1 MMTAAETESSDSM
14 NADEA
19 LLGVE
24 QSLMQA
30 RWVMPTV
37 TQDEVEKIARKHDVP
52 EVIARLLAQRGVPAE
67 EVETFLNPRV
77 SRHFPDPFAL
87 QGMDSLAAYLA
98 DAVAKGRKIGVF
110 GDFDVDGAT
119 STAIMVRFFRHLGLE
134 IPFYIPDR
142 LAEGYGPNVPAL
154 EKLKAQGVEIVLI
167 CDCGITAFEQIAAGR
182 EMGIEIV
189 VLDHHEAEDSL
200 PEANHII
207 NPKRRDDS
215 SGYTMLAACGVAFLT
230 CVAVNTKLRDAG
242 FFKERGLPEAP
253 LKDWMDILA
262 LGTVCDMVPLTG
274 PNRLFVRFGFR
285 QMAAMNNPG
294 IKALAQVAGID
305 SAPEPY
311 HAGFVLGPRIN
322 AGSRVHQADL
332 GARLLSTDDAEE
344 ARNIAF
350 TLEDC
355 NKKRKDIEMT
365 MVHEAVSRIEQ
376 EAQEDRP
383 VIIVGDEG
391 WHPGLSGLVAGRI
404 KEKYGKPACVITY
417 AKGENGILEGRG
429 SGRSVAGVNMG
440 AAFIDAR
447 NEGLLV
453 KGGGHAMAAGFTVL
467 QDKIDDFRAFLS
479 GHIEKQLE
487 GQVAAIETTIDAM
500 LSVRG
505 AQIDFVRMIHEQLGP
520 FGQEMPEP
528 LFVLPHVKLHMV
540 DIVGKDHIKALLSD
554 WEGGGRMK
562 AIAFRALDTEMGKA
576 MLEQGSRQPFHLAGH
591 LKVNSWNGRE
601 SVEMQIVDAAPA
613 MPAPR

>member
-242 FFKERGLPEAP
+242 FFKERGLPES
-253 LKDWMDILA
+253 A
-262 LGTVCDMVPLTG
+262 LEGLDG
-274 PNRLFVRFGFR
+274 YSRARHGVR
-285 QMAAMNNPG
+285 
-294 IKALAQVAGID
+294 
-305 SAPEPY
+305 Y
-311 HAGFVLGPRIN
+311 
-322 AGSRVHQADL
+322 
-332 GARLLSTDDAEE
+332 GA
-344 ARNIAF
+344 F
-350 TLEDC
+350 
-355 NKKRKDIEMT
+355 
-365 MVHEAVSRIEQ
+365 
-376 EAQEDRP
+376 DRP
-383 VIIVGDEG
+383 EQAVCPLRLPANGGDEQPRDQG
-391 WHPGLSGLVAGRI
+391 AGAGR
-404 KEKYGKPACVITY
+404 
-417 AKGENGILEGRG
+417 R
-429 SGRSVAGVNMG
+429 
-440 AAFIDAR
+440 D
-447 NEGLLV
+447 
-453 KGGGHAMAAGFTVL
+453 
-467 QDKIDDFRAFLS
+467 
-479 GHIEKQLE
+479 
-487 GQVAAIETTIDAM
+487 
-500 LSVRG
+500 
-505 AQIDFVRMIHEQLGP
+505 
-520 FGQEMPEP
+520 
-528 LFVLPHVKLHMV
+528 
-540 DIVGKDHIKALLSD
+540 
-554 WEGGGRMK
+554 
-562 AIAFRALDTEMGKA
+562 
-576 MLEQGSRQPFHLAGH
+576 
-591 LKVNSWNGRE
+591 
-601 SVEMQIVDAAPA
+601 
-613 MPAPR
+613 